1 MTASTPPTA
10 GSAIEL
16 HEPLIV
22 LKWMTRLRW
31 LAAVGQV
38 AAVAVSMG
46 LLGLDLT
53 PVPIGLIIGL
63 TVLTNVAL
71 ELIVRR
77 GQPPGWV
84 VPASVA
90 LDVVL
95 LTALLMLCGG
105 PDNPFRVLYVV
116 HIVMA
121 VVVLGYA
128 VTWLIVVESAVCY
141 GLLVAVHARVPIE
154 ALPEQ
159 VLRLGDWLAMVLVG
173 VLIAYFVGRITLALR
188 AREAEIAGIRERAAR
203 TEMLASLTTL
213 AAGAAHEMGTPM
225 GTIAIAAKELELA
238 LEQNPD
244 MRPWAEDARLIRTEV
259 DRCRNILERM
269 RVDVSDELR
278 LRPAEVSLARFVDF
292 LREDLSPGDWERVR
306 TSGVTQGVVRLPT
319 RAMRQA
325 LNVLLRN
332 ALEVTPEGA
341 FVELRVRHEPGRVTF
356 EVEDHGPGME
366 PEVVRRAGEPFFTTK
381 PVGKGMGMGLFLVRM
396 VAEQT
401 KGKFELHSTKGVG
414 TRCVLSLPVQ
424 EVAGGELPGESV
436 KSPGESVTS
445 PGGSASRGAGP

>member
-1 MTASTPPTA
+1 MANPS
-10 GSAIEL
+10 IEL

-22 LKWMTRLRW
+22 LRWMTRLRW

-46 LLGLDLT
+46 VLGLELA
-53 PVPIGLIIGL
+53 PLPIGLIIAL
-63 TVLTNVAL
+63 TVLTNIAL
-71 ELIVRR
+71 ELVVRR
-77 GQPPGWV
+77 SRPPGWM
-84 VPASVA
+84 VPATVA

-95 LTALLMLCGG
+95 LTALLMFCGG

-141 GLLVAVHARVPIE
+141 GLLVAFHVRVPIE
-154 ALPEQ
+154 ALPHQ
-159 VLRLGDWLAMVLVG
+159 VLRLGDWLALVLVG
-173 VLIAYFVGRITLALR
+173 VLIAYFVGRITQALR
-188 AREAEIAGIRERAAR
+188 DREAEIAAIRERAAR

-244 MRPWAEDARLIRTEV
+244 MKPWAEDARLIRTEV

-278 LRPAEVSLARFVDF
+278 LRPAQVSLAQFVDF
-292 LREDLSPGDWERVR
+292 LRQDLSPGDWERVR
-306 TSGVTQGVVRLPT
+306 PAGVTDEVVRLPT

-341 FVELRVRHEPGRVTF
+341 FVELRVSHVPGRVTF

-366 PEVVRRAGEPFFTTK
+366 PEVARRAGEPFFTTK

-414 TRCVLSLPVQ
+414 TRCVLSIPVQ
-424 EVAGGELPGESV
+424 EVGGAEPASAAPGPGGTRVVGQSGEQAGGSGPSQG
-436 KSPGESVTS
+436 
-445 PGGSASRGAGP
+445 AS